1 MDKINI
7 DNLFNLNKHNE
18 SYNSDP
24 ISVQSLYN
32 NLNKKKKKFD
42 IKKLIEHHDNI
53 KKNIKKVYKDIY
65 YKCLNKIEESNS
77 LSKFD
82 IFFEIPIIIY
92 GNKIYSIDD
101 CANYIIN
108 NIRNNHMDVL
118 RVTHN
123 TLFITWYNIKE
134 NQHLFI

>member
-7 DNLFNLNKHNE
+7 DNLFNLNENNK

-32 NLNKKKKKFD
+32 NSNKKKKKFD

-65 YKCLNKIEESNS
+65 YKCLN
-77 LSKFD
+77 
-82 IFFEIPIIIY
+82 
-92 GNKIYSIDD
+92 
-101 CANYIIN
+101 
-108 NIRNNHMDVL
+108 
-118 RVTHN
+118 
-123 TLFITWYNIKE
+123 
-134 NQHLFI
+134 